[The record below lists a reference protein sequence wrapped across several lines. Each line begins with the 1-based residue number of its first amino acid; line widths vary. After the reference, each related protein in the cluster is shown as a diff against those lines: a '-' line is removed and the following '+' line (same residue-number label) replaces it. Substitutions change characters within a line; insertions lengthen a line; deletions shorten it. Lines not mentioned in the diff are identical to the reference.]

1 MQFKWMKYFKNKNY
15 YVFIGC
21 FRIFV
26 FGLKRFRYLQ
36 MLLVWAHDGCQ
47 EWSRIF
53 FTFQDHMSSPWF
65 WYGSFFS
72 TLSFPSFALKL
83 LFIFCCFSSH
93 LCFFFV
99 FLIAPPPSF
108 CYKVTSKLFFKF
120 SICLYFQG
128 DYAVNFR
135 ILDEDSGELGCL
147 NLRFAMKKRNKGWLF
162 RI

>member
-1 MQFKWMKYFKNKNY
+1 MMSLSVAFVYLFLIQISPNASSLGTRRMPRVEQDSFYLSGSHEFTLVLVW
-15 YVFIGC
+15 
-21 FRIFV
+21 FV
-26 FGLKRFRYLQ
+26 FLNLEFSEFCTET
-36 MLLVWAHDGCQ
+36 LVY
-47 EWSRIF
+47 F
-53 FTFQDHMSSPWF
+53 
-65 WYGSFFS
+65 
-72 TLSFPSFALKL
+72 L
-83 LFIFCCFSSH
+83 LFFQSFV
-93 LCFFFV
+93 FFFV